1 MLGSR
6 RCLLRLQHHGAVPAV
21 RGDHPVA
28 RQQLVGLGDGA
39 PGQAEVGR
47 LLADRGKAS
56 ARPELPGDH
65 EARDLQADLFDNGH
79 GRRRVDLQHGSHR
92 AATRNGTSN
101 GVEILRYELP

>member
-1 MLGSR
+1 
-6 RCLLRLQHHGAVPAV
+6 
-21 RGDHPVA
+21 
-28 RQQLVGLGDGA
+28 
-39 PGQAEVGR
+39 
-47 LLADRGKAS
+47 
-56 ARPELPGDH
+56 LPGDH